1 MPTVAGGYAVPALR
15 ERSLTRSSSVTQEG
29 CYSRVMGLSAT
40 FRCFRGCD
48 GSYPLTQAIYRCP
61 KCDGLLTVQHDMRAL
76 AKMRGADWRALFD
89 QRWSPT
95 TVSGVWS
102 KREWVA
108 PEIPEEAL
116 VTTGEGMTPLVSSS
130 WQAGPVRRLAS
141 ELGFGELLV
150 KQCGTTHTGSFKDLG
165 MTVLVSVVNHAVRTG
180 ALKVRAIACA
190 STGDTSAALAAYGAA
205 AGLPVVVLLPRGM
218 VSVAQLVQPLS
229 HGARVLALETDFDG
243 CMRIVK
249 ELAARGLVYLAN
261 SMNPLRIEGQKTVAI
276 EIAQQLGWQAPDW
289 VVIPS
294 GNLGNSAALWAGF
307 SMAKELGVI
316 DRLPRLCIAQ
326 AENANPMYLAYQAG
340 TKDAIAPVVA
350 KATQASAI
358 RIGNPVSGPRAIAAL
373 EAMAGVVEQAN
384 ESELADACARADRSG
399 LYADPHTG
407 VALACARKLRE
418 RGTIGA
424 NERVVIVS
432 TASALKFTE
441 FKLGYHERKLPEVEA
456 ALANTPIA
464 LPPDLDEVARHLT

>member
-1 MPTVAGGYAVPALR
+1 
-15 ERSLTRSSSVTQEG
+15 
-29 CYSRVMGLSAT
+29 MGLSAT

-48 GSYPLTQAIYRCP
+48 GRYPLTQAIYRCP
-61 KCDGLLTVQHDMRAL
+61 QCDSLLAVQHDMAAL
-76 AKMRGADWRALFD
+76 ASAKDGAGWRGLFD
-89 QRWSPT
+89 QRWSAT
-95 TVSGVWS
+95 SASGVWS

-108 PEIPEEAL
+108 PDVPDDAI
-116 VTTGEGMTPLVSSS
+116 VTTGEGMTPLVSSAR
-130 WQAGPVRRLAS
+130 QAGPVRRLAS

-180 ALKVRAIACA
+180 ALNVRAIACA

-243 CMRIVK
+243 CMKVVK
-249 ELAARGLVYLAN
+249 ELASRGLVYLAN

-307 SMAKELGVI
+307 SMAKDLGVI

-326 AENANPMYLAYQAG
+326 AENANPMYLAFKAG
-340 TKDAIAPVVA
+340 TKDAVAPVVA

-358 RIGNPVSGPRAIAAL
+358 RIGNPVSAPRAMAAL
-373 EAMAGVVEQAN
+373 EAMGGVVEQAS

-407 VALACARKLRE
+407 VAIACARKLRQ
-418 RGTIGA
+418 RGLIGEK
-424 NERVVIVS
+424 ERVVIVS

-441 FKLGYHERKLPEVEA
+441 FKLGYHEKKLPDVDA

-464 LPPDLDEVARHLT
+464 LPPDVDEVARHLT